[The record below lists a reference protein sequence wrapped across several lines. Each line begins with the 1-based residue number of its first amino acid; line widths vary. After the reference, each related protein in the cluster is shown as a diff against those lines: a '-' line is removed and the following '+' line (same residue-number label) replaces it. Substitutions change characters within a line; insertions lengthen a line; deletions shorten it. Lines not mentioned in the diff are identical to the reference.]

1 MSSKTAFFL
10 GKRKITGFIFTTI
23 FFLLLI
29 AATTTSTTIFA
40 PAVNYGTGTGTNP
53 VSVATCDFNG
63 DGIPDVATANNGDG
77 SVSIL
82 LGNVDGTFRAAVNY
96 SLGTGIK
103 PDSIIC
109 GDFNGKMSLATA
121 NSNND
126 NISVLLGNG
135 DGTFQAAVTY
145 DTGTGSSPIS
155 ITKEDFNKDGKLDL
169 ATANLNTSEVSVLL
183 GNGDGTFQA
192 AMNYPVGPGIN
203 PYSIAAGD
211 VSGDGKLAIVTA
223 NAGSNDVSVL
233 LGNGDGTFQ
242 AAVTYAT
249 GDGVTTGITPL
260 SIIIGDFNGDGKR
273 DLATANNSN
282 DISVLLNNGDGTFK
296 TAVIYAAGNS
306 PVAITTGD
314 FNADSNAD
322 LVAANVMGN
331 NISAFLGNGDGT
343 FQTAANYAV
352 GNLPYA
358 VIAGDFSKDGIADL
372 VVANDG
378 SDTVSVL
385 ISASNPHTYSIS
397 GTVKTTAGSPLA
409 GVTVNLSG
417 SASATTTTDASGNYS
432 FADLQNGNYTV
443 IPGLA
448 GQTFTPANSTVMVSD
463 ANKPGVNFTINP
475 HTITATAGSNGTI
488 TPQGTVT
495 VNYGG
500 SQTFIMTPNEGYSI
514 VDVVVDGTSVGAIS
528 TYTFTNVTANH
539 TIAASYTYTI
549 IASAGAGGAI
559 TPIGAVTV
567 NPGASQ
573 TFTITPIT
581 GYHITN
587 VVVDGI
593 SIGAV
598 NTYTFNNV
606 TANHTITSSFSNK
619 YTITVTADIGG
630 YITPSGA
637 VKVNPGVSQTFT
649 ITPNTGYYIDI
660 VRVDGVSVGAI
671 TTYTFTNVTADHTIT
686 AFFTLGNH
694 YKIFNTLYGTAG
706 TRLDMC
712 TLCHAIT
719 FDPVQKIYVMGTA
732 YLSDIIKQRQ
742 KGLTKSEALKN
753 IEQLDS
759 DGDGF
764 SNITEIRALKYPG
777 DPLDHP

>member
-1 MSSKTAFFL
+1 MSSKTAFSK
-10 GKRKITGFIFTTI
+10 GTRKITGFIFTTI
-23 FFLLLI
+23 FILLLV
-29 AATTTSTTIFA
+29 AATTLSTTVFA

-63 DGIPDVATANNGDG
+63 DGVPDVATANNGDG

-82 LGNVDGTFRAAVNY
+82 LGNADGTFQATKNY
-96 SLGTGIK
+96 SLGIGIK

-126 NISVLLGNG
+126 SISVLLGNG

-145 DTGTGSSPIS
+145 GTGTGTSPIS
-155 ITKEDFNKDGKLDL
+155 ITMGDFNKDGKLDL
-169 ATANLNTSEVSVLL
+169 ATADLNTSEVSVLL
-183 GNGDGTFQA
+183 GNGDGTFQTA
-192 AMNYPVGPGIN
+192 NNYSVGPGIN
-203 PYSIAAGD
+203 PYSITAGD
-211 VSGDGKLAIVTA
+211 FNGDGKFYLATA

-249 GDGVTTGITPL
+249 GDWVTTGITPL
-260 SIIIGDFNGDGKR
+260 SIIKGDFNGDGKL

-296 TAVIYAAGNS
+296 TAVVYAAGNS
-306 PVAITTGD
+306 PDAITAGD
-314 FNADSNAD
+314 FNADRKAD
-322 LVAANVMGN
+322 LVAANVLDN
-331 NISAFLGNGDGT
+331 NVSVFLGNGDGT
-343 FQTAANYAV
+343 FQTAMNYAV
-352 GNLPYA
+352 GSLPYA
-358 VIAGDFSKDGIADL
+358 VIASDFNKDGIADL
-372 VVANDG
+372 AVANNG
-378 SDTVSVL
+378 SDSVSVL
-385 ISASNPHTYSIS
+385 ISALNPLTYSIS
-397 GTVKTTAGSPLA
+397 GTVKTTGGSPVA
-409 GVTVNLSG
+409 GVTVSLTG
-417 SASATTTTDASGNYS
+417 SATATTTTDTSGNYR

-443 IPGLA
+443 IPGLT
-448 GQTFTPANSTVMVSD
+448 GQTFTPANSTVIVSD
-463 ANKPGVNFTINP
+463 ADKPGVNFIINP
-475 HTITATAGSNGTI
+475 HTITATAGSGGLI
-488 TPQGTVT
+488 TPSGTVT

-500 SQTFIMTPNEGYSI
+500 SQTFTITPNAGYKI
-514 VDVVVDGTSVGAIS
+514 MDVVVDGTSV
-528 TYTFTNVTANH
+528 
-539 TIAASYTYTI
+539 
-549 IASAGAGGAI
+549 
-559 TPIGAVTV
+559 
-567 NPGASQ
+567 
-573 TFTITPIT
+573 
-581 GYHITN
+581 
-587 VVVDGI
+587 
-593 SIGAV
+593 GAV

-606 TANHTITSSFSNK
+606 TANHTIASSFSNK
-619 YTITVTADIGG
+619 YTITATAGTGG
-630 YITPSGA
+630 IITPSGA
-637 VKVNPGVSQTFT
+637 VTVNPGVSQTFT

-694 YKIFNTLYGTAG
+694 YKIFNTLYGTTG

-712 TLCHAIT
+712 TLCHNQHSPPT
-719 FDPVQKIYVMGTA
+719 PTPSNTNSYGYDIY
-732 YLSDIIKQRQ
+732 KQRQ